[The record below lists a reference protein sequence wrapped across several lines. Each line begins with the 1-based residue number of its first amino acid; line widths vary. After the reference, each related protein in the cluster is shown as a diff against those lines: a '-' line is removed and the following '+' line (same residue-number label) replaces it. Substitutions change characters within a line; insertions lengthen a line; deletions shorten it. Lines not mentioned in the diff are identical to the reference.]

1 MSTKK
6 TFGFLAAALMLG
18 AAAPAFAQP
27 QPDPNAQP
35 QQRRQFD
42 PAQFRQ
48 MMIDRLKEAMNA
60 SDDEMKALQPQIE
73 KVMQLSR
80 DARSGGMGGFGRRGG
95 GPGGPGGGDP
105 NAQQPQQQLSTVQ
118 QRQQELQAAVE
129 NKDTPPAELKA
140 KIEALRAAKAAA
152 RAELTKAQEDLRG
165 LLTQRQE
172 AVLITFGILE

>member
-1 MSTKK
+1 MISKK
-6 TFGFLAAALMLG
+6 TIGFLAAALTLG
-18 AAAPAFAQP
+18 AVAPTFAQP
-27 QPDPNAQP
+27 QPGQPDPNQP

-80 DARSGGMGGFGRRGG
+80 DARAGGMGGFGRR
-95 GPGGPGGGDP
+95 PGGGDP
-105 NAQQPQQQLSTVQ
+105 NQQQQQPSAVQ
-118 QRQQELQAAVE
+118 QRQQELQTAVE
-129 NKDTPPAELKA
+129 NKDTPPNELKA
-140 KIEALRAAKAAA
+140 KIDALRAAKNAA
-152 RAELTKAQEDLRG
+152 RAELAKAQDDLRG